1 MGDEKVMRS
10 KRIEAYNYIK
20 TGILNQE
27 WQSSQAIDVNELSEK
42 LNMSRTPIMEA
53 LTRLEDE
60 GIVRIVPQVGAF
72 IRQHTK
78 EEAYEVLV
86 IRAVLEGMLVERA
99 TPHLD
104 QKFFDELDFILN
116 SMEKPDITSREYAN
130 LNKDFHLKIYQ
141 ATGMPNALA
150 LIRKY
155 WNVTEYLAISGRLFK
170 TREDISYSILEH
182 KMIYHHLKMKN
193 ALLARQLME
202 NHLLRVAQNQLS
214 QHDD

>member
-1 MGDEKVMRS
+1 MRS

-20 TGILNQE
+20 NGIMNQE
-27 WQSSQAIDVNELSEK
+27 WQSSQAIDVNDLSEK

-78 EEAYEVLV
+78 EEAYEILV
-86 IRAVLEGMLVERA
+86 IRSVLEGMLVEKA
-99 TPHLD
+99 AHHLD
-104 QKFFDELDFILN
+104 EKWFEELDFILAG
-116 SMEKPDITSREYAN
+116 MEKPDIKPIEYAT
-130 LNKDFHLKIYQ
+130 LNQDFHMKIYH
-141 ATGMPNALA
+141 ASRMPTAMA
-150 LIRKY
+150 LINKY
-155 WNVTEYLAISGRLFK
+155 WNITEYLAISGRLFK
-170 TREDISYSILEH
+170 TKEDISHSLLEH

-202 NHLLRVAQNQLS
+202 NHLLRVAQNLLS